1 MELSIVIIKVLL
13 QILII
18 YSDTLM
24 AEKQVLGPDCC

>member
-1 MELSIVIIKVLL
+1 MELSINKIKVLL

-18 YSDTLM
+18 SSDTLM